1 MSYSFVTSV
10 KVSDGHFDRTS
21 LLLSVTNGKVNQEII
36 VIIKPKFLHQSK
48 DALSPREGREA
59 KWLLAIA
66 V

>member
-10 KVSDGHFDRTS
+10 KVNIT
-21 LLLSVTNGKVNQEII
+21 LTLSNKII